1 MIRIFLLLFIF
12 QSSFS
17 QDLQSKDYFKNL
29 TSKERKIIVDKG
41 TERPYTGKYNNHY
54 KKGTYVCKAC
64 SNPLFKSNTK
74 FDSKCGWP
82 SFDKEIE
89 GSVVKIPDY
98 SLGMKRT
105 EIVCSKCKGHL
116 GHVFYGERFTKENTR
131 HCVNSMSLIFI
142 SKNEN

>member
-1 MIRIFLLLFIF
+1 MIRIFFLLFIF

-54 KKGTYVCKAC
+54 KKGTYACKAC

-89 GSVVKIPDY
+89 GSVIKIPDY

-131 HCVNSMSLIFI
+131 HCVNSISLNFI
-142 SKNEN
+142 EDSD

>member
-1 MIRIFLLLFIF
+1 MIRIFFLLFIF

-29 TSKERKIIVDKG
+29 TSKERKIIVGKG

-89 GSVVKIPDY
+89 GSVIKIPDY

-105 EIVCSKCKGHL
+105 EIICSKCKGHL

-131 HCVNSMSLIFI
+131 HCVNSISLNFI
-142 SKNEN
+142 EDSD

>member
-1 MIRIFLLLFIF
+1 MIRVFLLLFIF
-12 QSSFS
+12 QSSLS

-89 GSVVKIPDY
+89 GSVIKIPDY

-131 HCVNSMSLIFI
+131 HCVNSISLNFI
-142 SKNEN
+142 EDSD

>member
-1 MIRIFLLLFIF
+1 MIRTFFLLFIF

-29 TSKERKIIVDKG
+29 TSKERKIIVGKG

-89 GSVVKIPDY
+89 GSVTRIPDY
-98 SLGMKRT
+98 SLGMKRI
-105 EIVCSKCKGHL
+105 EIVCSRCKGHL

-131 HCVNSMSLIFI
+131 HCVNSISLNFI
-142 SKNEN
+142 EDSD

>member
-17 QDLQSKDYFKNL
+17 QDLQSKDYFKKL

-89 GSVVKIPDY
+89 GSVIKIPDY

-131 HCVNSMSLIFI
+131 HCVNSISLNFVED
-142 SKNEN
+142 SD

>member
-1 MIRIFLLLFIF
+1 MIRIFFLLFIF
-12 QSSFS
+12 QYSFS
-17 QDLQSKDYFKNL
+17 QDLQSNDYFKNL

-54 KKGTYVCKAC
+54 KKGIYVCKAC

-89 GSVVKIPDY
+89 GSVIKLPDY

-131 HCVNSMSLIFI
+131 HCVNSISLNFI
-142 SKNEN
+142 EDSD

>member
-1 MIRIFLLLFIF
+1 MIRVFLLLFIF

-89 GSVVKIPDY
+89 GSVIKIPDY

-116 GHVFYGERFTKENTR
+116 GHVFYGEKFTKENTR
-131 HCVNSMSLIFI
+131 HCVNSMSLNFV
-142 SKNEN
+142 EDLD

>member
-29 TSKERKIIVDKG
+29 TSKERKIIVEKG
-41 TERPYTGKYNNHY
+41 TERPYSGKYNNHY

-89 GSVVKIPDY
+89 GSVIKIPDY

-116 GHVFYGERFTKENTR
+116 GHVFYGERFTK
-131 HCVNSMSLIFI
+131 
-142 SKNEN
+142 

>member
-1 MIRIFLLLFIF
+1 MIRIFFLLFIF

-89 GSVVKIPDY
+89 GSVIKIPDF

-116 GHVFYGERFTKENTR
+116 GHVFFGERFTKENTR
-131 HCVNSMSLIFI
+131 HCVNSISLNFI
-142 SKNEN
+142 EDSD

>member
-1 MIRIFLLLFIF
+1 MIRVFLLLFIF

-41 TERPYTGKYNNHY
+41 TERPYTGRYNNHY

-89 GSVVKIPDY
+89 GSVIKIPDY

-131 HCVNSMSLIFI
+131 HCVNSISLNFI
-142 SKNEN
+142 EDSD

>member
-89 GSVVKIPDY
+89 GSVIKIPDY

-131 HCVNSMSLIFI
+131 HCVNSISLNFI
-142 SKNEN
+142 EASD

>member
-1 MIRIFLLLFIF
+1 MIRIFFLLFIF

-29 TSKERKIIVDKG
+29 TSKERKIIVGKG

-89 GSVVKIPDY
+89 GSVIKIPDY
-98 SLGMKRT
+98 SLGMRRT

-131 HCVNSMSLIFI
+131 HCVNSISLNFI
-142 SKNEN
+142 EDSD

>member
-1 MIRIFLLLFIF
+1 MIKIFLLLFIF

-17 QDLQSKDYFKNL
+17 QDLQSNDYFKNL

-54 KKGTYVCKAC
+54 KKGIYVCKAC

-89 GSVVKIPDY
+89 GSVIKIPDY

-131 HCVNSMSLIFI
+131 HCVNSISLNFI
-142 SKNEN
+142 EDSD

>member
-1 MIRIFLLLFIF
+1 MIRILLLLFIF

-89 GSVVKIPDY
+89 GSVIKIPDY

-105 EIVCSKCKGHL
+105 EIICSKCKGHL
-116 GHVFYGERFTKENTR
+116 GHVFYGERFTRENTR
-131 HCVNSMSLIFI
+131 HCVNSISLNFI
-142 SKNEN
+142 EDSD

>member
-1 MIRIFLLLFIF
+1 MIRVFLLLFIF

-89 GSVVKIPDY
+89 GSVIKIPDY

-105 EIVCSKCKGHL
+105 EIICSKCKGHL

-131 HCVNSMSLIFI
+131 HCVNSISLNFI
-142 SKNEN
+142 EDSD

>member
-1 MIRIFLLLFIF
+1 MIRVFLLLFIF

-17 QDLQSKDYFKNL
+17 QNLQSNDYFKNL

-89 GSVVKIPDY
+89 GSVIKIPDY

-131 HCVNSMSLIFI
+131 HCVNSISLNFI
-142 SKNEN
+142 EDSD

>member
-1 MIRIFLLLFIF
+1 MIKIFFLLFIF

-89 GSVVKIPDY
+89 GSVIKIPDY

-116 GHVFYGERFTKENTR
+116 GHIFYGEKFTKENTR
-131 HCVNSMSLIFI
+131 HCVNSISLNFI
-142 SKNEN
+142 EDSD

>member
-1 MIRIFLLLFIF
+1 MIRIFFLLFIF

-17 QDLQSKDYFKNL
+17 QELQSKDYYKNL

-89 GSVVKIPDY
+89 GSVIKIPDY

-131 HCVNSMSLIFI
+131 HCVNSISLNFI
-142 SKNEN
+142 EDSD

>member
-1 MIRIFLLLFIF
+1 MIRIFFLLFIF
-12 QSSFS
+12 QYSFS

-89 GSVVKIPDY
+89 GSVIKIPDY
-98 SLGMKRT
+98 SLGMRRT

-131 HCVNSMSLIFI
+131 HCVNSISLNFI
-142 SKNEN
+142 EDSD

>member
-1 MIRIFLLLFIF
+1 MIRIFFLLFIF

-17 QDLQSKDYFKNL
+17 QDLKSNDYFKNL

-54 KKGTYVCKAC
+54 KKGIYVCKAC

-89 GSVVKIPDY
+89 GSVIKIPDY

-131 HCVNSMSLIFI
+131 HCVNSISLNFI
-142 SKNEN
+142 EDSD

>member
-1 MIRIFLLLFIF
+1 MIRIFFLLFIF

-29 TSKERKIIVDKG
+29 TTKERKIIVDKG

-89 GSVVKIPDY
+89 GSVIKIPDY
-98 SLGMKRT
+98 SLVMKRT

-131 HCVNSMSLIFI
+131 HCVNSISLNFI
-142 SKNEN
+142 EDSD

>member
-1 MIRIFLLLFIF
+1 MIKIFLLLFIF

-89 GSVVKIPDY
+89 GSVIKIPDY
-98 SLGMKRT
+98 SLAMKRT
-105 EIVCSKCKGHL
+105 EIICSKCKGHL

-131 HCVNSMSLIFI
+131 HCVNSISLNFI
-142 SKNEN
+142 EDSD

>member
-1 MIRIFLLLFIF
+1 MIKIFLLLFIF

-54 KKGTYVCKAC
+54 KKGIYVCKAC

-89 GSVVKIPDY
+89 GSVIKLPDY

-131 HCVNSMSLIFI
+131 HCVNSISLNFI
-142 SKNEN
+142 EDSD

>member
-1 MIRIFLLLFIF
+1 MIKIFLLLFIF

-17 QDLQSKDYFKNL
+17 QDLQSNDYFKNL
-29 TSKERKIIVDKG
+29 TSKESKIIVDKG

-89 GSVVKIPDY
+89 GSVIKIPDY

-131 HCVNSMSLIFI
+131 HCVNSISLNFI
-142 SKNEN
+142 EDSD

>member
-41 TERPYTGKYNNHY
+41 TEKPYTGKYNNHY

-89 GSVVKIPDY
+89 GSVIKIPDY

-131 HCVNSMSLIFI
+131 HCVNSISLNFI
-142 SKNEN
+142 EDSD

>member
-1 MIRIFLLLFIF
+1 MIKIFMLLFIY

-17 QDLQSKDYFKNL
+17 QDLQSNDYFKNL
-29 TSKERKIIVDKG
+29 TRKERKIIVDKG

-89 GSVVKIPDY
+89 GSVIKIPDY

-131 HCVNSMSLIFI
+131 HCVNSISLNFI
-142 SKNEN
+142 EDSD

>member
-89 GSVVKIPDY
+89 GSVIKIPDY

-131 HCVNSMSLIFI
+131 HCVNSISLNFI
-142 SKNEN
+142 EDSD

>member
-1 MIRIFLLLFIF
+1 MIRVFLLLFIF

-54 KKGTYVCKAC
+54 KKGIYVCKAC

-89 GSVVKIPDY
+89 GSVIKIPDY

-131 HCVNSMSLIFI
+131 HCVNSISFNFI
-142 SKNEN
+142 EDSD

>member
-89 GSVVKIPDY
+89 GSVIKIPDY

-116 GHVFYGERFTKENTR
+116 GHVFFGERFTKENTR
-131 HCVNSMSLIFI
+131 HCVNSISLNFI
-142 SKNEN
+142 EDSD

>member
-1 MIRIFLLLFIF
+1 MIRIFFLLFIF

-64 SNPLFKSNTK
+64 SNPLLNQ
-74 FDSKCGWP
+74 
-82 SFDKEIE
+82 IQ
-89 GSVVKIPDY
+89 
-98 SLGMKRT
+98 SL
-105 EIVCSKCKGHL
+105 IQNVDGHL
-116 GHVFYGERFTKENTR
+116 LTK
-131 HCVNSMSLIFI
+131 
-142 SKNEN
+142 K

>member
-1 MIRIFLLLFIF
+1 MIRVFLLLFIF

-89 GSVVKIPDY
+89 GSVIKIPDY

-105 EIVCSKCKGHL
+105 EIICSECKGHL

-131 HCVNSMSLIFI
+131 HCVNSISLNFI
-142 SKNEN
+142 EDSD

>member
-17 QDLQSKDYFKNL
+17 QDLQSKDYFKKL

-89 GSVVKIPDY
+89 GSIIKIPDY

-131 HCVNSMSLIFI
+131 HCVNSISLNFI
-142 SKNEN
+142 EDSD

>member
-1 MIRIFLLLFIF
+1 MIRIFFLVFIF
-12 QSSFS
+12 QPSFS

-131 HCVNSMSLIFI
+131 HCVNSISLNFI
-142 SKNEN
+142 EDSD

>member
-1 MIRIFLLLFIF
+1 MIRILFLLFIF
-12 QSSFS
+12 QYSFS

-89 GSVVKIPDY
+89 GSVIKIPDY

-131 HCVNSMSLIFI
+131 HCVNSISLNFI
-142 SKNEN
+142 EDSD

>member
-1 MIRIFLLLFIF
+1 MIRIFFLLFIF
-12 QSSFS
+12 QYSFS

-89 GSVVKIPDY
+89 GSVIKIPDY

-131 HCVNSMSLIFI
+131 HCVNSISLDFI
-142 SKNEN
+142 EDSY

>member
-1 MIRIFLLLFIF
+1 MIRIFFLLFIF

-89 GSVVKIPDY
+89 GSVIKIPDY

-131 HCVNSMSLIFI
+131 HCVNSISLNFI
-142 SKNEN
+142 EE

>member
-1 MIRIFLLLFIF
+1 MIRILLLLFIF

-89 GSVVKIPDY
+89 GSVIKIPDY

-131 HCVNSMSLIFI
+131 HCVNSISLNFI
-142 SKNEN
+142 EDSD

>member
-1 MIRIFLLLFIF
+1 MIRIFFLLFIF

-29 TSKERKIIVDKG
+29 TSKERKISVDKG

-54 KKGTYVCKAC
+54 KKGIYVCKAC

-89 GSVVKIPDY
+89 GSVIKIPDY

-131 HCVNSMSLIFI
+131 HCVNSISLNFI
-142 SKNEN
+142 EDSD

>member
-54 KKGTYVCKAC
+54 KKGIYVCKAC

-89 GSVVKIPDY
+89 GSVIKIPDY

-131 HCVNSMSLIFI
+131 HCVNSISLNFI
-142 SKNEN
+142 EDSD